1 MTARYTLHGI
11 FLSGPTYKVGLMLT
25 LCGEAFDYEHINLR
39 EGAQKKPEFLKLNR
53 YGQVPVLVDN
63 SNGKALCQ
71 SGAILDYLAD
81 KTGKFGGATLDDR
94 LRAREWLF
102 WGWDRFDAPV
112 YRLRAWKKGFRQLE
126 PAVVQLY
133 EMERKAA
140 FDTLEQHFA
149 SGHDYLAGDHA
160 TIADIDLYGVAAL
173 AHEGD
178 YDVAAHPHV
187 VKWMKR
193 IEALP
198 HFKSTDTLL
207 PPESRK
213 A

>member
-1 MTARYTLHGI
+1 
-11 FLSGPTYKVGLMLT
+11 MLT
-25 LCGEAFDYEHINLR
+25 LCGEAFDYVHVNLR
-39 EGAQKKPEFLKLNR
+39 EGEHKTPGYLALNR
-53 YGQVPVLVDN
+53 FGQVPALVDN
-63 SNGKALCQ
+63 SNGKSLCQ
-71 SGAILDYLAD
+71 SAAILEYLAD
-81 KTGKFGGATLDDR
+81 KTGQFGGATLDDR

-112 YRLRAWKKGFRQLE
+112 YRLRAFKAGFRPLE
-126 PAVVQLY
+126 PAVVDLY
-133 EMERKAA
+133 VAERKAA
-140 FDTLEQHFA
+140 FDVLETYFA
-149 SGHDYLAGDHA
+149 SGHDWLAGQHA